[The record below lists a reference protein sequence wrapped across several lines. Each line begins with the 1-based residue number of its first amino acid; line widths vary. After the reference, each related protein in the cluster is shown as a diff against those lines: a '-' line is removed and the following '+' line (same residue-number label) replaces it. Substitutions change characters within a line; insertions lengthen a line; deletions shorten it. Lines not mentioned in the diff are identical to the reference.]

1 VIDKIAEGKL
11 GKFYEQVCLVDQPF
25 VKEPDR
31 KVADMLAARGGVN
44 VKSFLR
50 FKVGEGAGASDK

>member
-25 VKEPDR
+25 VKEPER
-31 KVADMLAARGGVN
+31 KVSDMLAARGGVI

-50 FKVGEGAGASDK
+50 FKVGEGAGASEK